1 MHKSAWPSLLRI
13 LAVSY
18 AASCVSVG
26 AVDVNS
32 QLVEDLM
39 AKMTLEEKVGQLEL
53 YSRPSGS
60 DFNGQSI
67 GWNTT
72 VKLIRAGQVGALF
85 NGAGVAVNREL
96 QRIAVEESRLGIP
109 MIFGAD
115 IWHGMWTIFPAPL
128 AEAASWE
135 PALARRTARATAKE
149 STASGLMWTFSPM
162 VDTARDQRWGRN
174 IEGAGEDPFLG
185 EAICPSP
192 RPGLPGTGLE
202 VRGQPCQLLEA
213 LRRVRRCA
221 GWAGLQ

>member
-72 VKLIRAGQVGALF
+72 VKLIRAGQVGASL
-85 NGAGVAVNREL
+85 
-96 QRIAVEESRLGIP
+96 
-109 MIFGAD
+109 
-115 IWHGMWTIFPAPL
+115 
-128 AEAASWE
+128 
-135 PALARRTARATAKE
+135 RATWALKQE
-149 STASGLMWTFSPM
+149 KMKM
-162 VDTARDQRWGRN
+162 R
-174 IEGAGEDPFLG
+174 EG
-185 EAICPSP
+185 EAIAKRQGVQS
-192 RPGLPGTGLE
+192 LT
-202 VRGQPCQLLEA
+202 LLYLCLA
-213 LRRVRRCA
+213 T
-221 GWAGLQ
+221 